1 MQVSSNYFWLI
12 TVAPWCSDSHSTKP
26 ELRFCTGSD
35 PAHGVSV
42 IRDGEDLWQWSRLE
56 IRLNTFRR
64 STIPQKNSSLS
75 SSYITFRP
83 KVEITSDKMQTDK
96 WPQNDKLVSISHKK
110 EEEIWYL
117 WRLLGKIK
125 VHQSVNNALLLQ
137 MYNR

>member
-12 TVAPWCSDSHSTKP
+12 TVAPWCSDSNSTKP

-137 MYNR
+137 TYNR